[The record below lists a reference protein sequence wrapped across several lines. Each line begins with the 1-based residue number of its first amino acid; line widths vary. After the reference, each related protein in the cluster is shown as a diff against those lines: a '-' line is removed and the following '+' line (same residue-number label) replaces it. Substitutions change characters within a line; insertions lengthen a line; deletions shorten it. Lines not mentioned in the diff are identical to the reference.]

1 VAAGRLSFVEVM
13 PRVPTFINLVRFT
26 TEGAKSIGES
36 KKRYELFEQGVKA
49 VGGRVVGSYGVLGDY
64 DLISITELPD
74 EKAAVKVSVAAMT
87 RGTVSIKTLT
97 ALPIKEF
104 YSVVDEAV
112 GALAARR

>member
-74 EKAAVKVSVAAMT
+74 EKAAVKVSVAAML

-112 GALAARR
+112 GAVTARR